1 MRGREEMTR
10 AGGWPSCHPQ
20 MIRIFVIYVL
30 CFAFLTYMP
39 TDVDAGRN
47 AFQHNGVEA
56 TPSRLV
62 DICSVPRDGNDDD
75 GNETC
80 SCGCRMVKHT
90 KNDVARWISPP
101 MGFVTSHLP
110 HQRQPPVPH
119 SQTTSAIANDTSR
132 R

>member
-1 MRGREEMTR
+1 MRGREEMTGQGVGHH
-10 AGGWPSCHPQ
+10 AIPQ
-20 MIRIFVIYVL
+20 MIRIFVIYFL

-39 TDVDAGRN
+39 TDVVKTARCRSQCFSTRWGGGN
-47 AFQHNGVEA
+47 
-56 TPSRLV
+56 PSRHV

-101 MGFVTSHLP
+101 MGFVTSHLLTT
-110 HQRQPPVPH
+110 
-119 SQTTSAIANDTSR
+119 TTSSPFPDNFR
-132 R
+132 NCQ